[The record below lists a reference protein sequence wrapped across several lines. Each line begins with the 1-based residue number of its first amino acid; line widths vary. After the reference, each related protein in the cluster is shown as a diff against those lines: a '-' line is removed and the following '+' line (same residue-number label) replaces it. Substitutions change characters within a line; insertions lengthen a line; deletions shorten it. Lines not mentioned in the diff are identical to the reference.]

1 MLQVK
6 VTVLQVKGD
15 KGDESLVFIYRFLM
29 VLGQSIIRVEA
40 GNEEMD
46 RLRSRKA
53 NRDKRREKRSGVDL
67 KEYK

>member
-15 KGDESLVFIYRFLM
+15 KGDESLMFIHRFLM

-53 NRDKRREKRSGVDL
+53 RRDKRRDKRSRVDL
-67 KEYK
+67 KEYE

>member
-15 KGDESLVFIYRFLM
+15 KGDESLMFIHRFLM

-40 GNEEMD
+40 GNEEID

-53 NRDKRREKRSGVDL
+53 NRDKRRE
-67 KEYK
+67 

>member
-1 MLQVK
+1 
-6 VTVLQVKGD
+6 
-15 KGDESLVFIYRFLM
+15 M

-53 NRDKRREKRSGVDL
+53 NRERDL
-67 KEYK
+67 GSISWSMSEASQCHHLLIPE